1 MIASHVIQV
10 LIDIITP
17 LVVLIIANVIQG
29 IMMMA
34 LMKNATLARLKR
46 ITLIIMENV
55 GIVIILG
62 K

>member
-1 MIASHVIQV
+1 MTVRHVMKV
-10 LIDIITP
+10 PIDIKVAID
-17 LVVLIIANVIQG
+17 VNVLRD

-55 GIVIILG
+55 EIVIILG